1 MPLIF
6 SYGALQQDDVQIAT
20 FGRLLQ
26 GQRDEL
32 PRYELSSVPIADPH
46 VLQTTGKTH
55 HKNVLFNGRDDSRVT
70 GTVFEVTEME
80 LAETD
85 RYERGASYQR
95 ITVVLASEKQVW
107 VYVHCRS
114 AATP

>member
-6 SYGALQQDDVQIAT
+6 SYGTLQQDDVQIAT

-95 ITVVLASEKQVW
+95 ITVVLASGKQVW
-107 VYVHCRS
+107 VYVHSRPP
-114 AATP
+114 ATP

>member
-6 SYGALQQDDVQIAT
+6 SYGTLQQDDVQIAT

-46 VLQTTGKTH
+46 VLQTTCKTH

-85 RYERGASYQR
+85 RYERGALYRR

-107 VYVHCRS
+107 VYVHRRS